1 MFTTIVVGNV
11 VKKSALRNVQV
22 AGKST
27 PVIDIRIAARNGG
40 EKVHF
45 VKCVVWGNDALAVN
59 EHLEV
64 GRTVSVEGTPKA
76 QMWTD
81 PQGETHVWLEV
92 HTHYVEFLNHGRGE
106 QAGADTPRGTV
117 RRSRV
122 PVLGLSRPAYN

>member
-1 MFTTIVVGNV
+1 MSATVVVRNV

-40 EKVHF
+40 EKTHF

-64 GRTVSVEGTPKA
+64 GRTVSVEGLPKA
-76 QMWTD
+76 QLWTD
-81 PQGETHVWLEV
+81 PEGKTHAWLEV
-92 HTHYVEFLNHGRGE
+92 HTRYVEFLNHGRGE
-106 QAGADTPRGTV
+106 QPQVDASQAEPSDSECPF
-117 RRSRV
+117 
-122 PVLGLSRPAYN
+122 

>member
-11 VKKSALRNVQV
+11 AKKSALRNVQV

-45 VKCVVWGNDALAVN
+45 VKCVVWGGDALVVS

-81 PQGETHVWLEV
+81 PEGETHVWLEV
-92 HTHYVEFLNHGRGE
+92 HTHYVEFLNHGRGGE
-106 QAGADTPRGTV
+106 QAQADATQAEPSGTDC
-117 RRSRV
+117 
-122 PVLGLSRPAYN
+122 PF

>member
-40 EKVHF
+40 EKTHL
-45 VKCVVWGNDALAVN
+45 VKCVVWGNDALALN

-76 QMWTD
+76 QLWTD

-92 HTHYVEFLNHGRGE
+92 HTHYVEFLNHGRGGE
-106 QAGADTPRGTV
+106 AQAAASQAEPSGEAECPF
-117 RRSRV
+117 
-122 PVLGLSRPAYN
+122 

>member
-22 AGKST
+22 AGKTT

-45 VKCVVWGNDALAVN
+45 VKCVVWGNDALAVS

-76 QMWTD
+76 DVWTD

-106 QAGADTPRGTV
+106 ATSADAAQAEPSGEADCPF
-117 RRSRV
+117 
-122 PVLGLSRPAYN
+122 

>member
-27 PVIDIRIAARNGG
+27 PVIDIRIAVRNGG
-40 EKVHF
+40 QTTHF
-45 VKCVVWGNDALAVN
+45 VKCVVWGNDALAVS

-92 HTHYVEFLNHGRGE
+92 HTHCVEFLNHGRGE
-106 QAGADTPRGTV
+106 QAQAEPSGEAECPF
-117 RRSRV
+117 
-122 PVLGLSRPAYN
+122 

>member
-22 AGKST
+22 AGKTT

-45 VKCVVWGNDALAVN
+45 LKCVVWGGDALAVS

-64 GRTVSVEGTPKA
+64 GRTVSVA
-76 QMWTD
+76 
-81 PQGETHVWLEV
+81 
-92 HTHYVEFLNHGRGE
+92 GR
-106 QAGADTPRGTV
+106 AMAAP
-117 RRSRV
+117 
-122 PVLGLSRPAYN
+122 